1 MLDFLN
7 QTISSAWLL
16 DRGEAIENWVFVAA
30 FGLLGVELV
39 RYALKR
45 RLTWNLIGDAV
56 ANYITL
62 ALFVVTLFLI
72 GALYVGGLYLI
83 YDNFALFEIPTT
95 PWSIALAILLADL
108 AYYWEHRFS
117 HRVGIGW
124 MTHTV
129 HHSSPHYNLSVAN
142 RFGPL
147 DGVFSFIFHAPL
159 VLIGLNPLLVLFAE
173 GINLSYQTWLH
184 TEAIKKLPKPIEAVF
199 NTPSHHRVHHG
210 RNPHYMDKNYGG
222 ILIVWDKL
230 FGTFAEEREKVDY
243 GVTEPLN
250 SINPLVVWFHGFGR
264 LARKMRGAPDWR
276 TKLACLW
283 RPPDW
288 EAGR

>member
-7 QTISSAWLL
+7 QTVSSALL
-16 DRGEAIENWVFVAA
+16 LEWGETLDFWVFVAA
-30 FGLLGVELV
+30 FGLLGVELG

-45 RLTWNLIGDAV
+45 RLTWNLLGDAL
-56 ANYITL
+56 ANYVTL
-62 ALFVVTLFLI
+62 ALFFVTLFLI
-72 GALYVGGLYLI
+72 GALYVGGFYLV
-83 YDNFALFEIPTT
+83 YENFALFEIPTA
-95 PWSIALAILLADL
+95 PWSVALAIVLADL

-129 HHSSPHYNLSVAN
+129 HHSSPHFNLSVAN

-147 DGVFSFIFHAPL
+147 DGVFPFIFHAPL
-159 VLIGLNPLLVLFAE
+159 VLLGFHPLLVLFAE
-173 GINLSYQTWLH
+173 GIVLTYQTWLH
-184 TEAIKKLPKPIEAVF
+184 TEAIKKLPKPIEAVM

-210 RNPHYMDKNYGG
+210 RNPQYMDKNYGG
-222 ILIVWDKL
+222 VLIVWDKL

-243 GVTEPLN
+243 GVTEPIN

-264 LARKMRGAPDWR
+264 LAKKMRGAPDWR

>member
-16 DRGEAIENWVFVAA
+16 EWGEAIGDWVFLAA

-45 RLTWNLIGDAV
+45 RLTWNLIGDAA

-62 ALFVVTLFLI
+62 ALFFVTLFLI
-72 GALYVGGLYLI
+72 GALYVGGLYLV
-83 YDNFALFEIPTT
+83 YDNLALFEIPTT
-95 PWSIALAILLADL
+95 PWSVALAIVLADL

-117 HRVGIGW
+117 HRVGIAW

-147 DGVFSFIFHAPL
+147 DGVFPFIFHAPL
-159 VLIGLNPLLVLFAE
+159 VLIGFNPLLVLFAE
-173 GINLSYQTWLH
+173 GINLTYQTWLH

-210 RNPHYMDKNYGG
+210 RNPQYMDKNYGG

-230 FGTFAEEREKVDY
+230 FGTFAEEQEKVDY

-264 LARKMRGAPDWR
+264 LAKKMRGAPDWQS
-276 TKLACLW
+276 KLACLW